1 MKNVNNIEFT
11 FKVTNSYTGIQ
22 CHNDGFLYA
31 YSKPTSLKINKL
43 SKTIP
48 KL

>member
-1 MKNVNNIEFT
+1 MKNVNNIKFT
-11 FKVTNSYTGIQ
+11 FKVTNSYIRVQ
-22 CHNDGFLYA
+22 CHNDGFTYS